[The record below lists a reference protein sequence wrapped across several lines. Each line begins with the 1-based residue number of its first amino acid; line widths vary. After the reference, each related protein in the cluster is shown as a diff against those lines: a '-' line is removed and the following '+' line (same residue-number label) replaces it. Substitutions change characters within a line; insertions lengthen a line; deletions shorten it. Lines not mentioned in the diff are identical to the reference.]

1 MTNENATLLTP
12 EQYEQLLTKN
22 ERRLWRITEQYEKLS
37 MFVKKILWPRAS
49 MTVPKEARDEMVSS
63 LAALGVDVEGG
74 NHG

>member
-22 ERRLWRITEQYEKLS
+22 ERRLWRLTEQHNKLC

-49 MTVPKEARDEMVSS
+49 MTASNEARKEMANE
-63 LAALGVDVEGG
+63 LAALGVDVERR
-74 NHG
+74 